1 MPRLSKSE
9 KAEWAFLLMK
19 KPEEELTTRNAENAS
34 MNASRALE
42 RRWFAAR
49 NIKVNEALTRAGAKR
64 PRDSARGIT

>member
-1 MPRLSKSE
+1 
-9 KAEWAFLLMK
+9 MK
-19 KPEEELTTRNAENAS
+19 KAEEELITRNAENAS